1 MKAELEK
8 ALNSLSDSEKQM
20 DEFRKIIEERET
32 VIQDIVKN
40 RNEIAAENEE
50 IFNRL
55 QQNEREWMEKNE

>member
-1 MKAELEK
+1 
-8 ALNSLSDSEKQM
+8 M